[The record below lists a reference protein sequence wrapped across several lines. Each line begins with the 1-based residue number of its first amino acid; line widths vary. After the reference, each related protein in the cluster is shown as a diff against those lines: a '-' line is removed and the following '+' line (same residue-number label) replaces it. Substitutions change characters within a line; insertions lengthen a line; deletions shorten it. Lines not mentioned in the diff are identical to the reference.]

1 MVLVSSFGFRLASP
15 FFLTTLLTYHPIITT
30 VTTTTTTTTKATI
43 SINPLPKMSTT
54 TSSSSNDI
62 STSNDDVVSLPKH
75 QPQQQQQQKQPQPR
89 YNGPSIDEMTDRQ
102 KQLRTAILQSR
113 PRTGLNG
120 PFGPWLAVP
129 DIAEPASSLGKACR
143 YDTSLSFRESE
154 MIILLTGAKM
164 KSHTE
169 FEIHTHE
176 AIQAGWSMDVI
187 SAIPRNDEFTIQ
199 AVETRLVPLLKND
212 RERSVVRF
220 TTELLDTCTVSDET
234 YLTTKAAV
242 DNKDSVLVEITS
254 IVGYYTY
261 VSYTLNVF
269 NIQPN

>member
-1 MVLVSSFGFRLASP
+1 
-15 FFLTTLLTYHPIITT
+15 
-30 VTTTTTTTTKATI
+30 
-43 SINPLPKMSTT
+43 
-54 TSSSSNDI
+54 
-62 STSNDDVVSLPKH
+62 
-75 QPQQQQQQKQPQPR
+75 
-89 YNGPSIDEMTDRQ
+89 MTDRQ

-212 RERSVVRF
+212 RERSLYDSQPNYSTLVRYRMKRILPQKRQW
-220 TTELLDTCTVSDET
+220 TTRTVSWSRLPVSWDIT
-234 YLTTKAAV
+234 PMFRTRSMYSHPTQLTSRWE
-242 DNKDSVLVEITS
+242 N
-254 IVGYYTY
+254 
-261 VSYTLNVF
+261 VSTT
-269 NIQPN
+269 